1 MGKLIMVVDDQAFIR
16 QVIGS
21 ELLKLGYEVL
31 YGIDGID
38 CLAKIKST
46 TVKIDLVILDVMMPN
61 LDGYETCR
69 RIRQE
74 LNESMPIIFL
84 SANSLKSSI
93 IKAVQSG
100 GSDYVVKDPDP
111 TKLIQKIQEHLGLVS

>member
-1 MGKLIMVVDDQAFIR
+1 MAKKVMVVDDQAFIR

-31 YGIDGID
+31 YGTDGID
-38 CLAKIKST
+38 CLAKIKTS
-46 TVKIDLVILDVMMPN
+46 TVKIDLVIMDVMMPN

-69 RIRQE
+69 KIRQE
-74 LNESMPIIFL
+74 LNETIPIIFL

-100 GSDYVVKDPDP
+100 GNDYVVKDPDP
-111 TKLIQKIQEHLGLVS
+111 TKLLQKIQEHIGSAN

>member
-1 MGKLIMVVDDQAFIR
+1 MVVDDQAFIR

-38 CLAKIKST
+38 CLTKLKTAIIK
-46 TVKIDLVILDVMMPN
+46 VDLVIMDVMMPN

-69 RIRQE
+69 KIRQE
-74 LNESMPIIFL
+74 LNETIPIIFL

-100 GSDYVVKDPDP
+100 GNDYVVKDPDP
-111 TKLIQKIQEHLGLVS
+111 TKLLQKIQEHIGSAN

>member
-1 MGKLIMVVDDQAFIR
+1 MGKIIMVVDDQAFIR

-38 CLAKIKST
+38 CLTKLKKS
-46 TVKIDLVILDVMMPN
+46 TVKIDLVIMDVMMPN

-69 RIRQE
+69 KIRQE
-74 LNESMPIIFL
+74 LNEAIPIIFL

-100 GSDYVVKDPDP
+100 GNDYVVKDPDP
-111 TKLIQKIQEHLGLVS
+111 TKLLQKIQEHIGSPS

>member
-1 MGKLIMVVDDQAFIR
+1 MVVDDQAFIR
-16 QVIGS
+16 QVVGA
-21 ELLKLGYEVL
+21 ELTKLGYEVSF
-31 YGIDGID
+31 GVDGMD
-38 CLAKIKST
+38 CLTKLKGAT
-46 TVKIDLVILDVMMPN
+46 EKIDLIILDVMMPN

-69 RIRQE
+69 KIRQE

-100 GSDYVVKDPDP
+100 GNDYVVKDPDP
-111 TKLIQKIQEHLGLVS
+111 TKLLQKIQEHIGLPQ

>member
-1 MGKLIMVVDDQAFIR
+1 MVVDDQAFIR

-21 ELLKLGYEVL
+21 ELSKLGYEVV

-38 CLAKIKST
+38 CLTKLKTT
-46 TVKIDLVILDVMMPN
+46 TVKIDLIIMDVMMPN

-69 RIRQE
+69 KIRNE
-74 LNESMPIIFL
+74 LNGTMPIIFL
-84 SANSLKSSI
+84 SANSLKASI

-111 TKLIQKIQEHLGLVS
+111 SKLLQKVQEHIGSGN

>member
-1 MGKLIMVVDDQAFIR
+1 MAKIIMVVDDQAFIR

-21 ELLKLGYEVL
+21 ELIKLGYEVV

-38 CLAKIKST
+38 CLTKLKTST
-46 TVKIDLVILDVMMPN
+46 VRIDMVIMDVMMPN

-69 RIRQE
+69 KIRQE

-100 GSDYVVKDPDP
+100 GNDYVVKDPDP
-111 TKLIQKIQEHLGLVS
+111 TKLLQKIQEHIGLPQ